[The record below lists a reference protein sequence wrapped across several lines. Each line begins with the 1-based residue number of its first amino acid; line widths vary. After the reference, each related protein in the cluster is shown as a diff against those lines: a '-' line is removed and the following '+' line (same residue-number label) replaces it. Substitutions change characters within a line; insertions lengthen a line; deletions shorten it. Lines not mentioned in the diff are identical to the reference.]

1 LSDKEVLQKIKEDLI
16 ADGLRWSMASDQ
28 KLIHLWRKLQ
38 RTEEAYRTSHQ
49 EMNSLK
55 KQQKQEMAE
64 LEEFISNIRNLSQ
77 EKEEF
82 THSLEEENK
91 SLRTQLRQI
100 HLERDA
106 FIQENQSIVKLLL
119 DEGLNQFAGST
130 PKQPVEH
137 LLQERSERNSR
148 ILQLETENKRLV
160 EELTT
165 AAAKFEQERTRLEDS
180 LQKASEQGF
189 KAIKKEH
196 EAEKA
201 TLVGERD
208 RYKSESEENQQRLK
222 LLQMEVK
229 SLKSKLAAEGK
240 NHEIEKKKLRDELE
254 GIGLEWNLSMTAKY
268 MSTTV
273 RENIF

>member
-1 LSDKEVLQKIKEDLI
+1 MSDKEVLQKIKEDLI
-16 ADGLRWSMASDQ
+16 ADGLRWGIASDQ

-137 LLQERSERNSR
+137 LLQERNERNSR
-148 ILQLETENKRLV
+148 ILQLESENKRLV
-160 EELTT
+160 KELTT
-165 AAAKFEQERTRLEDS
+165 AAGNFEQERTRLEDS

-196 EAEKA
+196 GHEAEKA

-208 RYKSESEENQQRLK
+208 QYKSESEESQQRLK

-229 SLKSKLAAEGK
+229 SLKSKLAAEGR

-254 GIGLEWNLSMTAKY
+254 GIGFRVEPTHDSKIHGYNS
-268 MSTTV
+268 
-273 RENIF
+273 

>member
-1 LSDKEVLQKIKEDLI
+1 
-16 ADGLRWSMASDQ
+16 
-28 KLIHLWRKLQ
+28 
-38 RTEEAYRTSHQ
+38 
-49 EMNSLK
+49 MNSLK